1 MVTERIDGTGK
12 ITREKFN
19 SVFTS

>member
-1 MVTERIDGTGK
+1 MATERIDGTGNS
-12 ITREKFN
+12 TCGKFN